1 MNQALLKSVEQG
13 SLKAVQDIR
22 TGYTV
27 KVHQRIKEGEKERVQ
42 VFEGLVIAVKGERG
56 PNKTITV
63 RKVVSGVGVEKIF
76 PIHAAT
82 IEKIEITKIAKVR
95 RSKLYYMRERS
106 GKSARLKELHINGD
120 HEANQLIVPPQKEE
134 TKVENENTPETAEAI
149 TETTAAEEA
158 TATEP
163 TTTQPEEATADT
175 TPTESKD

>member
-106 GKSARLKELHINGD
+106 GKSARLKELHIDGD
-120 HEANQLIVPPQKEE
+120 HEANQLIVPPKKEE
-134 TKVENENTPETAEAI
+134 APVEVASDDT
-149 TETTAAEEA
+149 EEA
-158 TATEP
+158 TTA
-163 TTTQPEEATADT
+163 QPEEAAAETSDQE
-175 TPTESKD
+175 ESKA